1 MSLMEHEE
9 QQRRQNNSN
18 NNDVST
24 PSVNDSP
31 NTNGNNVSPTPSPS
45 LSPRPSPSLPIDSP
59 PPMPRSPSPSAND
72 PSPRQNPSSSRF
84 YLTSSP
90 LGSHDNA
97 VSSTQPSLA
106 PPTARTHRRSGSTPG
121 TSSGGTLA
129 AALSAAQTASAFLS
143 TADGA
148 RQAPLPSLLPR
159 SAPQTRAASPNLQ
172 ESSSGLRREEGGT
185 QGEPQGG
192 PPSLVVHPSEG
203 PSQREVVASMLN
215 SEASSSTVATGSES
229 DPLSVSPVPLA
240 ASATPP
246 VSDLVDDASSQDHV
260 GYQTLSS
267 SEESSDPLLGWH
279 K

>member
-9 QQRRQNNSN
+9 QQRRQNDSN

-31 NTNGNNVSPTPSPS
+31 NTNGNHVSPTPSPS
-45 LSPRPSPSLPIDSP
+45 VSPRPSPSLPIDSP
-59 PPMPRSPSPSAND
+59 PLIPRSPSPSAND

-84 YLTSSP
+84 FLTSSP

-106 PPTARTHRRSGSTPG
+106 PPTGRTHRRSGSTPG

-172 ESSSGLRREEGGT
+172 ESSGLRGEEGRT
-185 QGEPQGG
+185 LQGEPQGG

-215 SEASSSTVATGSES
+215 SEASSSALATGSES
-229 DPLSVSPVPLA
+229 DPLSVSPVPLT

-267 SEESSDPLLGWH
+267 SSESSDPLLGWH